1 MASTLELVD
10 GPAGSGT
17 ESTGITVDRRADF
30 AFTSTLFL
38 REKIE
43 KGSAR
48 MPPVPLIDPAAT
60 DTSHVLVDREGIAR
74 HNPQRFEMIQ
84 LTAINYVDSENKLV
98 VGYKDVGADEFWVR
112 GHMPDYP
119 LMPGVLMCEAA
130 AQLSSFLCGQV
141 KIQKEGFI
149 AFGGMEDVRFRGQ
162 VRPGDRLVLVA
173 KALRLHRRHTMFD
186 SQGFVGPN
194 MVYHG
199 RIIGVPIIGQ
209 EETAEAPA

>member
-1 MASTLELVD
+1 
-10 GPAGSGT
+10 
-17 ESTGITVDRRADF
+17 
-30 AFTSTLFL
+30 
-38 REKIE
+38 
-43 KGSAR
+43 
-48 MPPVPLIDPAAT
+48 MPPVPLVDPTAI
-60 DTSHVLVDREGIAR
+60 DTSRVLFDREGIR
-74 HNPQRFEMIQ
+74 RFNPQRFEMEQI
-84 LTAINYVDSENKLV
+84 TAIIHLDVENKLV
-98 VGYKDVGADEFWVR
+98 IGYKDVEPSEFWVR
-112 GHMPDYP
+112 GHMPEYP
-119 LMPGVLMCEAA
+119 LLPGVLMCEAA